1 MKQTY
6 AFDFAFDQFSTQQMV
21 FENATKFLLEGV
33 VNGYNA
39 TVGGDGK
46 PYIDYDLV
54 VSTYQEVKNCSEV
67 ARIMNICVDTVRY
80 ILKERKIEIVP
91 SQIVTQKKT
100 GKIVNQYTLEGD
112 FIQSYPSLTSAAQS
126 LGKVTTTSRG
136 ATTHISDVCKGKRK
150 TAYGYKWEWGK

>member
-1 MKQTY
+1 
-6 AFDFAFDQFSTQQMV
+6 
-21 FENATKFLLEGV
+21 
-33 VNGYNA
+33 
-39 TVGGDGK
+39 
-46 PYIDYDLV
+46 
-54 VSTYQEVKNCSEV
+54 
-67 ARIMNICVDTVRY
+67 MNICVDTVRY